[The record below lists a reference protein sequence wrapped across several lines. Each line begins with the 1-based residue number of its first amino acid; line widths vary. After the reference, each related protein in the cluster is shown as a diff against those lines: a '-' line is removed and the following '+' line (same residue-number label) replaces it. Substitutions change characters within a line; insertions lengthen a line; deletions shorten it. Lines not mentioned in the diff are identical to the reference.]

1 MPGRTHPS
9 AEEVTEEKETEK
21 FLQEKRQLCERC
33 HRTGSSVRPFPGVE
47 RRRTAVRRC
56 PPAAL
61 PAPRS
66 IPPRTLAAL
75 VTLSARQH
83 SQSGPKRGAQHS
95 TAQHCLCQPNVS
107 VRGSQLTPPLR
118 PPEQR
123 CKQHDWNARS
133 AAAAGGGSGNPP
145 GKGWGGGASVSR
157 QAEPHSGGPSAVR
170 PTDVS
175 APPPPPVPAAPQP
188 GVGSF
193 GPSLHIPGP
202 SALLGAL
209 R

>member
-1 MPGRTHPS
+1 MRSQADTRTQTCSWELLVLPPCSFAAKRMPGRTHPS

-83 SQSGPKRGAQHS
+83 SQSGPKRGAQLSTAQHS
-95 TAQHCLCQPNVS
+95 TAQHSTACANPTFLCAAHSSPH
-107 VRGSQLTPPLR
+107 RFG
-118 PPEQR
+118 
-123 CKQHDWNARS
+123 HRS
-133 AAAAGGGSGNPP
+133 SDANSTTGM
-145 GKGWGGGASVSR
+145 R
-157 QAEPHSGGPSAVR
+157 
-170 PTDVS
+170 
-175 APPPPPVPAAPQP
+175 
-188 GVGSF
+188 
-193 GPSLHIPGP
+193 
-202 SALLGAL
+202 GAL
-209 R
+209 RLRGEGVGILPGRDGVAAPPSLARLSPTAAALRL

>member
-1 MPGRTHPS
+1 MPPCSFAAKRMPGRTHPS

-83 SQSGPKRGAQHS
+83 SQSGPKRGSQHS
-95 TAQHCLCQPNVS
+95 TAQ
-107 VRGSQLTPPLR
+107 
-118 PPEQR
+118 
-123 CKQHDWNARS
+123 
-133 AAAAGGGSGNPP
+133 
-145 GKGWGGGASVSR
+145 
-157 QAEPHSGGPSAVR
+157 
-170 PTDVS
+170 
-175 APPPPPVPAAPQP
+175 PVPTQRFCARLTAHPTASATGAAMQTARLECTERCGCGGREWESSREGMGWRRLRLSP
-188 GVGSF
+188 G
-193 GPSLHIPGP
+193 
-202 SALLGAL
+202 
-209 R
+209 